1 MNTSPDPQPRDAGN
15 WAKPTP
21 HLSVSGLPAGAINLN
36 VEGRELTGPLRGFG
50 QMWQKTYWVRLIGA
64 ETSPE
69 DVIRVWKA
77 EFPSFWPKGN
87 RFYAPLTSMAPGDV
101 AVLNL
106 SSPGGMQVPS
116 GITLVSTGVMV
127 IYADEVSFSFMT
139 PQGHPV
145 AGIITFSAHELDGA
159 TVAQAQALIRASDP
173 IFESLFRLGIGHK
186 GEDRFWGGTLRALA
200 ARFGASGAPQQRNVL
215 VDPRVQWSGARNL
228 WHNAAIR
235 TALYMPVAIAR
246 KLLRRG

>member
-1 MNTSPDPQPRDAGN
+1 MNTAPDPQSRDAGN
-15 WAKPTP
+15 WAKPIDRLNVT
-21 HLSVSGLPAGAINLN
+21 GLPAGAVNLN
-36 VEGRELTGPLRGFG
+36 VAGKALTGPLRGFG

-64 ETSPE
+64 GASPE

-77 EFPSFWPKGN
+77 EFPSFWPQGN
-87 RFYAPLTSMAPGDV
+87 RFYAPLTSIAPGEV

-106 SSPGGMQVPS
+106 SSPGGMQVPN

-127 IYADEVSFSFMT
+127 IYADDVSFSFMT

-145 AGIITFSAHELDGA
+145 AGIITFSAHEQDGA

-173 IFESLFRLGIGHK
+173 LFESLFRLGIGHN
-186 GEDRFWGGTLRALA
+186 GEDQFWGGTLRALA
-200 ARFGASGAPQQRNVL
+200 ARFGASGEPQQRTVL
-215 VDPRVQWSGARNL
+215 VDPRLQWSEARNL

-235 TALYMPVAIAR
+235 TALFMPVAIAR
-246 KLLRRG
+246 KVLSRG